1 MSKQTNKSSSRDLE
15 GYCFLQSNE
24 VETHIVSLR
33 SVSGAPDRSSHHTL
47 CFILPSW
54 SYVCL
59 VGSLSDLSKE
69 SFEAK
74 AMAGSSWSWHRP
86 WGIIV
91 LHNVNE

>member
-1 MSKQTNKSSSRDLE
+1 MWSLDQQHQACLGTGWTKSD
-15 GYCFLQSNE
+15 E
-24 VETHIVSLR
+24 VETHLISLH
-33 SVSGAPDRSSHHTL
+33 SVLGAPDRSSHHTL
-47 CFILPSW
+47 GFILPSW

-69 SFEAK
+69 SLEAK
-74 AMAGSSWSWHRP
+74 AVAGSSWSWHRP